1 MSGKEGGGKEFSE
14 ESGLGRGRCHRPW
27 YGCWIY
33 INSDLKSL
41 ESFVLG
47 NDIM

>member
-1 MSGKEGGGKEFSE
+1 MEGLAGHGIDVGF
-14 ESGLGRGRCHRPW
+14 
-27 YGCWIY
+27 Y
-33 INSDLKSL
+33 ISSDQKSL